1 VDAILAWVNLVSQSP
16 WLYVTLFALV
26 LADAFLVILPS
37 ETAVV
42 AMGSLALST
51 GSPNIWLV
59 LPVAAL
65 GAVAG
70 DNICY
75 AIGRKIGTTRFR
87 WMRRP
92 RVQAA
97 IEYARTALD
106 RRAASLILT
115 ARYIPFARIAANL
128 TAGATGFSYRRY
140 LPLTLVA
147 GTSWAAYNCI
157 IGALFGAWLGEYP
170 ILAVLVSIVVAVTL
184 GVAVDSITARVAARR
199 AV

>member
-1 VDAILAWVNLVSQSP
+1 MDAILAWVNLVSQSP

-140 LPLTLVA
+140 LPLTVVA

-184 GVAVDSITARVAARR
+184 GIAVDAITARVAARR